1 VSACPNCGAGVAAE
15 DEFCEACGQALHEDS
30 RAAAAPA
37 PGSPVEPAARTE
49 STEPPTAATIPPAP
63 GCCACGG
70 TFDADGWCD
79 RCGQRAPSDR
89 DHLVVE
95 ISPRLGAVCDKGRH
109 HPRNEDAVALAE
121 AHCRR
126 VLVVCDGV
134 SSTTDSDV
142 AAVAAANAACDVL
155 AAAPSPNVASPAARV
170 EYYSDLM
177 SNAATV
183 ANAEAIGAA
192 RRVGGE
198 NAPSCTF
205 AAAVVDGELVVA
217 GWVGDS
223 RVYWLGDDGTAL
235 QLSIDDSWVTD
246 QVDHGMSRAQAEAD
260 PMAHSITRWLGAD
273 ATDPTARCGSLA
285 ATGAGWVLV
294 CSDGLW
300 NYCSGASDIAEL
312 IAKYEGRDPTEVAGH
327 LVDWANEQGG
337 HDNIT
342 VALARVERDDLPG
355 STRALP
361 GSTTA
366 LPGSTTALPGS
377 TPATQTHA
385 AGPQTRSS

>member
-1 VSACPNCGAGVAAE
+1 MSACPSCAAAVAPG
-15 DEFCEACGQALHEDS
+15 DEFCEACGRVLHEGS
-30 RAAAAPA
+30 RPA
-37 PGSPVEPAARTE
+37 PEPLSHVEPTARTE
-49 STEPPTAATIPPAP
+49 PTEPPTAATTATAS
-63 GCCACGG
+63 GRCACGG
-70 TFDADGWCD
+70 TFDTDGWCD
-79 RCGQRAPSDR
+79 QCGQRAPSER
-89 DHLVVE
+89 DHLVVA
-95 ISPRLGAVCDKGRH
+95 ISPRLSAVCDKGRH

-121 AHCRR
+121 VGCRL

-142 AAVAAANAACDVL
+142 AAVAAANASRDVL
-155 AAAPSPNVASPAARV
+155 AVAPPPDSESPAARV

-177 SNAATV
+177 STAATA
-183 ANAEAIGAA
+183 ANAEAVAAA
-192 RRVGGE
+192 RQVGGE

-205 AAAVVDGELVVA
+205 AAAVVDRELVVA

-235 QLSIDDSWVTD
+235 QLSIDDSWVTE
-246 QVDHGMSRAQAEAD
+246 QVDHGMSRTQAEAD

-273 ATDPTARCGSLA
+273 ALDPTARCGSLA
-285 ATGAGWVLV
+285 AAGAGWVLV

-300 NYCSGASDIAEL
+300 NYCSGASDLADL
-312 IAKYEGRDPTEVAGH
+312 ITKYDSFDPTELAGH

-342 VALARVERDDLPG
+342 VALARVQRDDLPG
-355 STRALP
+355 SAAAPDR
-361 GSTTA
+361 
-366 LPGSTTALPGS
+366 
-377 TPATQTHA
+377 TQTDA

>member
-1 VSACPNCGAGVAAE
+1 MSACPKCGAGVGAG
-15 DEFCEACGQALHEDS
+15 DEFCEACGQAL
-30 RAAAAPA
+30 RADARPVPESVADTASAPTA
-37 PGSPVEPAARTE
+37 VPGPGTEPM
-49 STEPPTAATIPPAP
+49 EPPTAATTAP
-63 GCCACGG
+63 VAGRCACGG

-79 RCGQRAPSDR
+79 QCGQRAPSER
-89 DHLVVE
+89 DHLVVT

-121 AHCRR
+121 ADGRS

-142 AAVAAANAACDVL
+142 AAVAAANAARDVL
-155 AAAPSPNVASPAARV
+155 ATAAAPSSESPAARV
-170 EYYSDLM
+170 EQYSDLM
-177 SNAATV
+177 STAASA
-183 ANAEAIGAA
+183 ANAEAVAAA
-192 RRVGGE
+192 RQVGGE

-205 AAAVVDGELVVA
+205 AAAVVDREVVVA

-246 QVDHGMSRAQAEAD
+246 QVDHGRSRTQAEAD
-260 PMAHSITRWLGAD
+260 PLAHSITRWLGAD
-273 ATDPTARCGSLA
+273 APDPTARCGSLA

-300 NYCSGASDIAEL
+300 NYCSGASDLADL
-312 IAKYEGRDPTEVAGH
+312 ITKYGSLDPTELAGH

-342 VALARVERDDLPG
+342 VALARIESDDLPG
-355 STRALP
+355 SSVT
-361 GSTTA
+361 SD
-366 LPGSTTALPGS
+366 
-377 TPATQTHA
+377 ATHVDA

>member
-1 VSACPNCGAGVAAE
+1 VCPKCGAGVADG
-15 DEFCEACGQALHEDS
+15 DEFCEACGQALRSEP
-30 RAAAAPA
+30 APA
-37 PGSPVEPAARTE
+37 SASSSDAPPDSASDSGRGRRTE
-49 STEPPTAATIPPAP
+49 PTEPPTAATVDPATRR
-63 GCCACGG
+63 CSCGG

-79 RCGQRAPSDR
+79 RCGQRAPSER
-89 DHLVVE
+89 DHLVVK

-121 AHCRR
+121 AGVRS

-142 AAVAAANAACDVL
+142 AAVAAANAARDVL
-155 AAAPSPNVASPAARV
+155 AAAPAPSRETPAARV
-170 EYYSDLM
+170 EQYSDLM
-177 SNAATV
+177 AEAASA
-183 ANAEAIGAA
+183 ANAEAVAAA

-205 AAAVVDGELVVA
+205 AAAVVDREVIVA

-223 RVYWLGDDGTAL
+223 RIYWLGDDATAL

-246 QVDHGMSRAQAEAD
+246 QVDHGMSRRQAEAD
-260 PMAHSITRWLGAD
+260 PLAHSITRWLGAD
-273 ATDPTARCGSLA
+273 STDTSARCGSLA

-300 NYCSGASDIAEL
+300 NYCSGASDLADL
-312 IAKYEGRDPTEVAGH
+312 ITKYDCLDPTVLAGH

-342 VALARVERDDLPG
+342 VALARIERDDLP
-355 STRALP
+355 
-361 GSTTA
+361 
-366 LPGSTTALPGS
+366 
-377 TPATQTHA
+377 
-385 AGPQTRSS
+385 RSSVAIDPTHSDATGP